1 MRKLDGGVRMSCRLP
16 SFRPGGVGRVANSIP
31 AGISHQS
38 GEKRRPEGLPLRP
51 FVRGGRGS
59 LVERGAIDREVIGEQ
74 RDMMTIK
81 ARGLKSCGLTV
92 LLSMVSFEPA
102 SGQEYSMKLD
112 APALVGR
119 EQTFDVVLRGTSALG
134 LVGFVSSISFD
145 PQALSYDAHSFAG
158 TDFEEP
164 ELEIVTDD
172 VAGAVVV
179 VVVLDATPPLSP
191 NVPAGVDLSLVVLT
205 FRTGSCMGPTT
216 LSFGGGVD
224 DNILADELLL
234 GHDVD
239 NGLVLNGATVN
250 VEATGFIRGNA
261 DGGPLAIGDFSA
273 ALDLADGMYMVAYLF
288 MGGNA
293 PPCLDAADANN
304 DGRLNLM
311 DAIWIFQRL
320 LGNMIV
326 PVFPAPFLKIGEDL
340 EEDPLDCLVPPLSTL
355 CESP

>member
-1 MRKLDGGVRMSCRLP
+1 
-16 SFRPGGVGRVANSIP
+16 
-31 AGISHQS
+31 
-38 GEKRRPEGLPLRP
+38 
-51 FVRGGRGS
+51 
-59 LVERGAIDREVIGEQ
+59 
-74 RDMMTIK
+74 MTIK

-134 LVGFVSSISFD
+134 LVGFASTISFD
-145 PQALSYDAHSFAG
+145 PQALSLDTFSFTG
-158 TDFEEP
+158 TDFKEP
-164 ELEIVTDD
+164 DLSIVTDD
-172 VAGAVVV
+172 LAGTVVV
-179 VVVLDATPPLSP
+179 VVVLDLDGATPPASP
-191 NVPAGVDLSLVVLT
+191 IVPAADDLSLAILT
-205 FRTGSCMGPTT
+205 FRTGPCMGSTT

-224 DNILADELLL
+224 DNFLADELLL

-340 EEDPLDCLVPPLSTL
+340 EEDPLDCQVTPLSTL